1 MIHIILFW
9 ILFVAKAPM
18 FIWVAFWIHLV
29 VSSFLTFASLI
40 KGYSEHVNLEK
51 IGQDEEF

>member
-9 ILFVAKAPM
+9 ILFVAKAPI

-40 KGYSEHVNLEK
+40 KGYSENVNLEK

>member
-9 ILFVAKAPM
+9 ILSVAKAPM
-18 FIWVAFWIHLV
+18 FIWITFWLHLV
-29 VSSFLTFASLI
+29 VSSFMSLASFV
-40 KGYSEHVNLEK
+40 KGYNESINLNK